1 MRTRGIFT
9 AVTIVAGVA
18 FAAGCA
24 SAPAPRTRTGP
35 TVATVASGPTD
46 AAQPTPTP
54 TQAFVDRPPSPIA
67 GTWQVTCSERDGMLV
82 EFTVVGNK
90 AVGKVVDPGA
100 AKLYGFVKG
109 EDIFRLTADSYG
121 DWLGEVRWRGVSG
134 AQHWDSIRFSA
145 SADTLSATMTN
156 EPCYRSMPKRR

>member
-1 MRTRGIFT
+1 MRTLGRFT
-9 AVTIVAGVA
+9 AVTVVAGAA

-24 SAPAPRTRTGP
+24 STPAPRTSTGP
-35 TVATVASGPTD
+35 TVATGPTD
-46 AAQPTPTP
+46 AAKPTTTP
-54 TQAFVDRPPSPIA
+54 TQVFVDRPPSPIA
-67 GTWQVTCSERDGMLV
+67 GTWRVTCPEKDGMLI
-82 EFTVVGNK
+82 EFTVNGNK

-100 AKLYGFVKG
+100 AKRYGFVKG

-121 DWLGEVRWRGVSG
+121 DWLGETRWRGVSG